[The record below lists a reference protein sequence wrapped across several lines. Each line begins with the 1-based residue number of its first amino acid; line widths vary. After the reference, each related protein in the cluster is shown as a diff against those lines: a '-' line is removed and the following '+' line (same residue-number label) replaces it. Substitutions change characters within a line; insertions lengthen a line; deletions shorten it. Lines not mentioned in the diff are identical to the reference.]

1 MDKWKDLPNH
11 AICYKSRQL
20 RLPAP
25 SPAWIAESTLQQAK
39 NVYTTLKM
47 NNVPSELPSFL
58 ISQISEVV
66 ETQINYCRHSKDT
79 SRTAL
84 KVILNYISI
93 FATSVLHVESSLQ
106 GFLEAF
112 CSEIV
117 WTFAWSCPIGEVS
130 SFSTLPIILC
140 YVFTTYEQFWIEK
153 IYGWRSNL
161 NLSCDILFEPVTG
174 FETLHYCCTW
184 S

>member
-1 MDKWKDLPNH
+1 MQSVTKVASYVYLP
-11 AICYKSRQL
+11 RRL
-20 RLPAP
+20 REG
-25 SPAWIAESTLQQAK
+25 AESTLQQAK

-66 ETQINYCRHSKDT
+66 ETQINYCRQLQGYIKN
-79 SRTAL
+79 AL

-117 WTFAWSCPIGEVS
+117 WTFA
-130 SFSTLPIILC
+130 
-140 YVFTTYEQFWIEK
+140 
-153 IYGWRSNL
+153 
-161 NLSCDILFEPVTG
+161 
-174 FETLHYCCTW
+174 
-184 S
+184 